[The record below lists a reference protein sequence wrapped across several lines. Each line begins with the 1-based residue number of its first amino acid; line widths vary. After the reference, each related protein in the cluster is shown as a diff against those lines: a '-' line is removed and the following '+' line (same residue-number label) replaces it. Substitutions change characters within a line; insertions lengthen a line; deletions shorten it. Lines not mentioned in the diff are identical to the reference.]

1 MELWLLLDTKVP
13 KNKGAE
19 MQKAAVIKHFGNQ
32 SEVARVLGI
41 SHNAVGKWGK
51 VIPLLRAYQ
60 IQSLDGCDLEVD
72 LSLYDS
78 NAQPKSAA

>member
-1 MELWLLLDTKVP
+1 MELWLLLVSKVP
-13 KNKGAE
+13 KCKGVE

-51 VIPLLRAYQ
+51 IIPLLRAYQ
-60 IQSLDGCDLEVD
+60 IQGVEGCELKVD
-72 LSLYDS
+72 LSLYDL
-78 NAQPKSAA
+78 NTLPKSAA

>member
-1 MELWLLLDTKVP
+1 MH
-13 KNKGAE
+13 
-19 MQKAAVIKHFGNQ
+19 KATVIKHFGNQ

-60 IQSLDGCDLEVD
+60 IQGLDGCDLKVD

-78 NAQPKSAA
+78 NTQPKDAA

>member
-1 MELWLLLDTKVP
+1 MDTKVP